1 MIYKSISLQPEL
13 SITNIYTI
21 HYFEYSKDFVYE
33 GESHNFWE
41 IVFVDSGAVEV
52 TAGTSTHMLE
62 KGNIIFHKPNEFHAL
77 RADGKRASNL
87 IVMSFDC
94 NNPCMH
100 FFTEKVLTA
109 NSQET
114 SLLSTIIYEARHTF
128 RSPLHDP
135 YDNQLQRRTTAPF
148 GSELMIKST
157 LEIFLI
163 SLYRR
168 YTETNIAATPP
179 LHISDNYERIVE
191 QVHIYLSGR
200 VSQKLTVTDIC
211 RDNMISKSSLE
222 NIFHKYIGCGVIEY
236 FNRLKISAAKRMI
249 CEGQY
254 TYSQIADMLNYSSYQ
269 YFSLQFKKYTN
280 MSPSE
285 YHSSTRFFLD
295 SDVKQNITAYKLSKH
310 KSR

>member
-21 HYFEYSKDFVYE
+21 HYFEYSKDFVFE

-52 TAGTSTHMLE
+52 TAGTSTHVLE

-87 IVMSFDC
+87 IVISFDC
-94 NNPCMH
+94 NDPCMH
-100 FFTEKVLTA
+100 FFSEKVFTA

-114 SLLSTIIYEARHTF
+114 SLLSTVIYEARHTF
-128 RSPLHDP
+128 HSPLHDP
-135 YDNQLQRRTTAPF
+135 YNNQLQRRTTVPF
-148 GSELMIKST
+148 GSERIIKST

-168 YTETNIAATPP
+168 YAEANITAVPP
-179 LHISDNYERIVE
+179 ADNCKRIVE

-200 VSQKLTVTDIC
+200 VSQNLTVADIC
-211 RDNMISKSSLE
+211 RDNMISKSSLQ
-222 NIFHKYIGCGVIEY
+222 NIFHQCVGCGVIEY

-249 CEGQY
+249 REGQY
-254 TYSQIADMLNYSSYQ
+254 SYSQIADMLNYSSYQ
-269 YFSLQFKKYTN
+269 YFSLQFKKHTN

-295 SDVKQNITAYKLSKH
+295 SDVKQNKTASKCSKH
-310 KSR
+310 RSR

>member
-21 HYFEYSKDFVYE
+21 HYLEYSKEFVYE

-52 TAGTSTHMLE
+52 TAGTGTHMLE

-87 IVMSFDC
+87 IVISFDC
-94 NNPCMH
+94 HNPCMH
-100 FFTEKVLTA
+100 FFAEKVLTA

-128 RSPLHDP
+128 HAPLHDP
-135 YDNQLQRRTTAPF
+135 YNNQLQRRTTVPF
-148 GSELMIKST
+148 GSERMIKAT

-168 YTETNIAATPP
+168 YKETNIAATPP
-179 LHISDNYERIVE
+179 LRISDNYERIVE

-200 VSQKLTVTDIC
+200 VSQKLTVSDIC

-222 NIFHKYIGCGVIEY
+222 NIFHNYIGCGVIEY

-249 CEGQY
+249 CEGMY
-254 TYSQIADMLNYSSYQ
+254 TYSQVADMLNYSSYQ
-269 YFSLQFKKYTN
+269 YLSLQFKKYTN

-285 YHSSTRFFLD
+285 YHSSTRYFLD
-295 SDVKQNITAYKLSKH
+295 SDVKQNITANKLAKH
-310 KSR
+310 KPR